1 MPLDCGILSQ
11 NKILSFHLNTITQS
25 IYNSIREN
33 PDMKRTTTDD
43 IKEILKVELE
53 SPNDMPNVT
62 ILELTDSMKQI
73 D

>member
-1 MPLDCGILSQ
+1 
-11 NKILSFHLNTITQS
+11 
-25 IYNSIREN
+25 
-33 PDMKRTTTDD
+33 MKRTTTDD